1 MRTTPVSFA
10 LFGCFAL
17 GLLGCMPS
25 AAHAAIDCATARPL
39 ANRIEVLNS
48 TPIAEELAVP
58 VMSDTGL
65 RQASSK
71 GATVEVVLS
80 RIQHQ
85 ECLAIAAAAANAP
98 KPVQGGGSYRFNM
111 TQGGKRMTA
120 DEFDA
125 WMKAQGVRVV
135 KSPIRTDAP
144 TVAAQPAPPPPP
156 KKKKR

>member
-1 MRTTPVSFA
+1 MRTKPVSLA
-10 LFGCFAL
+10 FAL
-17 GLLGCMPS
+17 GLLGCCATGATY
-25 AAHAAIDCATARPL
+25 AAVDCATFKPL
-39 ANRIEVLNS
+39 ANRS
-48 TPIAEELAVP
+48 DAPQSPPIAEELTVQALG
-58 VMSDTGL
+58 DTGL
-65 RQASSK
+65 SHASSR

-80 RIQHQ
+80 RIQRQ

-135 KSPIRTDAP
+135 KSPVAADVP
-144 TVAAQPAPPPPP
+144 TAAAQPAPPPP

>member
-1 MRTTPVSFA
+1 MRIKPVSLA
-10 LFGCFAL
+10 FAL
-17 GLLGCMPS
+17 GLVGSMAG
-25 AAHAAIDCATARPL
+25 AAHAAVDCATFKPL
-39 ANRIEVLNS
+39 TNS
-48 TPIAEELAVP
+48 SAAQHTPPIAEELPVP
-58 VMSDTGL
+58 AAGDTGL
-65 RQASSK
+65 SHGSSK

-135 KSPIRTDAP
+135 KSPARADAP
-144 TVAAQPAPPPPP
+144 TAAAQPAPASPPPP

>member
-1 MRTTPVSFA
+1 MRTKPVSLA
-10 LFGCFAL
+10 FAL
-17 GLLGCMPS
+17 GLLGCMAG
-25 AAHAAIDCATARPL
+25 AAHAAVDCATFKPRASRSDAPQ
-39 ANRIEVLNS
+39 S
-48 TPIAEELAVP
+48 PPIAEELVSP
-58 VMSDTGL
+58 TMGDTGL
-65 RQASSK
+65 NHASST

-80 RIQHQ
+80 RVQHQ

-98 KPVQGGGSYRFNM
+98 KPAQGGGSYRFNM

-135 KSPIRTDAP
+135 KSPVRADVP
-144 TVAAQPAPPPPP
+144 TAVAQPAAPPPP

>member
-1 MRTTPVSFA
+1 MRTKPVSVV
-10 LFGCFAL
+10 LHGWIAL
-17 GLLGCMPS
+17 GLLGCMAG
-25 AAHAAIDCATARPL
+25 AAHAAVDCATFKPL
-39 ANRIEVLNS
+39 ANRSEVLHS
-48 TPIAEELAVP
+48 LPIAEELAAP
-58 VMSDTGL
+58 GMSDTGL

-80 RIQHQ
+80 RVQHQ
-85 ECLAIAAAAANAP
+85 ECLAIASAAANAP

-135 KSPIRTDAP
+135 KSPARAEVP
-144 TVAAQPAPPPPP
+144 TAVAQPAPPPPP

>member
-1 MRTTPVSFA
+1 MRTKPVSLA
-10 LFGCFAL
+10 FAL
-17 GLLGCMPS
+17 GLLGCMTG
-25 AAHAAIDCATARPL
+25 AAHAAVDCATYKPL
-39 ANRIEVLNS
+39 ANRSDAPQSPL
-48 TPIAEELAVP
+48 IAEELAPPAVG
-58 VMSDTGL
+58 DTGL
-65 RQASSK
+65 SHASST

-135 KSPIRTDAP
+135 KSPVRADVP
-144 TVAAQPAPPPPP
+144 TVVAQPAPPPPP